1 MIKKVSST
9 GDTIIEVVLAMAL
22 LTSILFIA
30 WSITNRATQM
40 SLAATERTKM
50 VNAVKQQAEIA
61 KALWAKPGN
70 QTVFKNDVLYPL
82 ATTAIKPNPCDE
94 PLGDSKMWHFLV
106 DSSNN
111 ITSDTSVLTLS
122 DTEKVWIQRSND
134 TATPATFTDLY
145 VRACWTNNSGRYQKT
160 ENTQVI
166 VRLNL

>member
-1 MIKKVSST
+1 MIKKVTNT

-30 WSITNRATQM
+30 WSITNRATQI
-40 SLAATERTKM
+40 SLAATERTMM

-70 QTVFKNDVLYPL
+70 QAVFNNDALYPL
-82 ATTAIKPNPCDE
+82 ATTIKPNPCDE
-94 PLGDSKMWHFLV
+94 QLSDSKMWHFFV
-106 DSSNN
+106 DSGNN
-111 ITSDTSVLTLS
+111 IQSDKSVLVVS
-122 DTEKVWIQRSND
+122 DNEKVWIQRAND
-134 TATPATFTDLY
+134 TATPPTFTDLY
-145 VRACWTNNSGRYQKT
+145 VRACWINNSGRYQKT